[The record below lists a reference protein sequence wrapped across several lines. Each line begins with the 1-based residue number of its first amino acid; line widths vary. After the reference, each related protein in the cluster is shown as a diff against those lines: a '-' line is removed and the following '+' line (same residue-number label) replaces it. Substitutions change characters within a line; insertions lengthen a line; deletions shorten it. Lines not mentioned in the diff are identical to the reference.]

1 MTDTRS
7 RPMSEPVGA
16 DPGGEVPTASQTVT
30 TDATVTTRKAWWRR
44 PSTWIIL
51 FAIVIAGAVTA
62 WVLASNDS
70 STTTETVAAVSFT
83 DVERATLEQVTT
95 LDGTLGFV
103 AGEPIVYAG
112 STDGIVTIPA
122 GAGGTITSLPTEGST
137 VDEGGILYTRDE
149 QPVIVFYGEIPA
161 YRTLNTRSTD
171 GADVIQLE
179 EALTRM
185 GYDEDGDLSLDGDF
199 TTETRDAIKALQDD
213 LGIDDTGV
221 LQMGVYVFVDGPVF
235 VAETLVDVG
244 SAVNPGSPVIAT
256 STTPSGTVTAVAS
269 EGDVLGHGDTLF
281 MVEGDPVTLFVT
293 DVPFYRTLTVGTVG
307 DDVRVLEE
315 TLATFGFDAGGALV
329 VDDTFD
335 DATLEAVV
343 AWQTSIGAPVDG
355 VVNIGEIVVTEDPIR
370 IATAHIG
377 IGANVAPGT
386 VVFTPSTSTSVV
398 SVQLPAEDQEIV
410 VVGDTVNVVMPNGSD
425 EPGTVT
431 SVGTIAIRS
440 QEAGTYFE
448 VEVILDRDGAGAG
461 LDEAPVEVE
470 LIDDRAVDVLA
481 VPVSALLALSEGGYA
496 VEVDDGTGGTTLV
509 AVEVGMYA
517 DGWVEIA
524 STQIEA
530 GMRVVTP

>member
-1 MTDTRS
+1 
-7 RPMSEPVGA
+7 MSEPVGTE
-16 DPGGEVPTASQTVT
+16 P
-30 TDATVTTRKAWWRR
+30 TDATPSVEAADTVAPAVPAKTPWWRR
-44 PSTWIIL
+44 ASTWIVIVVIL
-51 FAIVIAGAVTA
+51 GAAFVTTWA
-62 WVLASNDS
+62 LTSNDS
-70 STTTETVAAVSFT
+70 SATTDTVATVSFT
-83 DVERATLEQVTT
+83 EVELTTLEQVTT

-112 STDGIVTIPA
+112 STDGIVTISA
-122 GAGGTITSLPTEGST
+122 GAGGTITSLPAEEST
-137 VDEGGILYTRDE
+137 VEEGGILYTRDE
-149 QPVIVFYGEIPA
+149 EPVVVFYGEIPA
-161 YRTLNTRSTD
+161 YRTLNTRSAD
-171 GADVIQLE
+171 GADVLQLE
-179 EALTRM
+179 EALTRL
-185 GYDEDGDLSLDGDF
+185 GYDEDGDFTLDGDF
-199 TTETRDAIKALQDD
+199 TNATRDAVKAFQDD
-213 LGIDDTGV
+213 LGIDDTGA
-221 LQMGVYVFVDGPVF
+221 LQIGLYVFVDGPVF

-244 SAVNPGSPVIAT
+244 SAVGPGSPVIAT
-256 STTPSGTVTAVAS
+256 STMPSGTVTAVAS
-269 EGDVLGHGDTLF
+269 EGDILGHGDTLF
-281 MVEGDPVTLFVT
+281 VVEGDPVTLFVT
-293 DVPFYRTLTVGTVG
+293 DVPFFRTLTVGTVG
-307 DDVRVLEE
+307 EDVHVLEE
-315 TLATFGFDAGGALV
+315 TLVAAGFDGGSALV

-355 VVNIGEIVVTEDPIR
+355 VVNIGEIIVTEDPIR

-377 IGANVAPGT
+377 IGGNVAPGT

-410 VVGDTVNVVMPNGSD
+410 VVGDAVNVVMPNGTD

-496 VEVDDGTGGTTLV
+496 VEVDHGAGGTTLV
-509 AVEVGMYA
+509 GVEVGMYA
-517 DGWVEIA
+517 DGWVEIT
-524 STQIEA
+524 SPQIEA
-530 GMRVVTP
+530 GMQVVTP

>member
-7 RPMSEPVGA
+7 ETMSEPVGA
-16 DPGGEVPTASQTVT
+16 EPADEGAPIETVSPVAPVPRR
-30 TDATVTTRKAWWRR
+30 RKPWWRR
-44 PSTWIIL
+44 ASTWVVVVAIL
-51 FAIVIAGAVTA
+51 IAGVAAA
-62 WVLASNDS
+62 WFLSINDS
-70 STTTETVAAVSFT
+70 SSTTDTIAAVTFT
-83 DVERATLEQVTT
+83 EVERTTLEQVTT

-122 GAGGTITSLPTEGST
+122 GAGGTITSLPAESST
-137 VDEGGILYTRDE
+137 VEEGGILYTKDE

-161 YRTLNTRSTD
+161 YRTLSTRSAD

-179 EALTRM
+179 EALTRL
-185 GYDEDGDLSLDGDF
+185 GYDEDGDLDLDGDF
-199 TTETRDAIKALQDD
+199 TTATRDALKALQDD
-213 LGIDDTGV
+213 LGIDDTGT
-221 LQMGVYVFVDGPVF
+221 LAMGLYVFVDGPVF

-244 SAVNPGSPVIAT
+244 AAVSPGSPVIAT
-256 STTPSGTVTAVAS
+256 STMPAGTVTSVAS

-281 MVEGDPVTLFVT
+281 AAEGNPVTLFVT

-315 TLATFGFDAGGALV
+315 TLATLEFDAGGALI
-329 VDDTFD
+329 VDGEFD
-335 DATLEAVV
+335 DATLDAVV
-343 AWQTSIGAPVDG
+343 AWQESIGAPVDG

-386 VVFTPSTSTSVV
+386 VLFTPSTSTSVV

-410 VVGDTVNVVMPNGSD
+410 VVGDAVNVVMPNGSD

-440 QEAGTYFE
+440 QEIGTYFE
-448 VEVILDRDGAGAG
+448 VEVILDREGAGTG

-470 LIDDRAVDVLA
+470 LIDDRAVEVLA

-496 VEVDDGTGGTTLV
+496 VEIDDGAGGTTLV
-509 AVEVGMYA
+509 GVEVGMYA
-517 DGWVEIA
+517 DGWVEITSA
-524 STQIEA
+524 QVEA

>member
-1 MTDTRS
+1 
-7 RPMSEPVGA
+7 MSEPVGA
-16 DPGGEVPTASQTVT
+16 APPDETPSIGPAEPAPSVAPVPLAATASKT
-30 TDATVTTRKAWWRR
+30 WWRR
-44 PSTWIIL
+44 ASTW
-51 FAIVIAGAVTA
+51 AIVVAILIAGAATA
-62 WVLASNDS
+62 WILSNNDS
-70 STTTETVAAVSFT
+70 SATTDTVAALNFT
-83 DVERATLEQVTT
+83 DVERTTLEQVTT

-103 AGEPIVYAG
+103 PGEPIVYAG
-112 STDGIVTIPA
+112 SADGIVTISA
-122 GAGGTITSLPTEGST
+122 GAGGTITSLPAEETT
-137 VDEGGILYTRDE
+137 VEEGGILYTRDE

-179 EALTRM
+179 EALTRL
-185 GYDEDGDLSLDGDF
+185 GYDEDGDFDLDGHF
-199 TTETRDAIKALQDD
+199 TNETRNAIKALQDD

-221 LQMGVYVFVDGPVF
+221 LQMGLYVFVDGPVF

-244 SAVNPGSPVIAT
+244 SAVNPGSPIIAT
-256 STTPSGTVTAVAS
+256 STMPSGTVTAVAR

-281 MVEGDPVTLFVT
+281 AAEGDPATLFVT

-307 DDVRVLEE
+307 NDVRVLEE
-315 TLATFGFDAGGALV
+315 TLLAAGFDAGGALV

-335 DATLEAVV
+335 DATHEALL

-377 IGANVAPGT
+377 IGGNVAPGT

-410 VVGDTVNVVMPNGSD
+410 VVGDSVNVVMPNGTD

-440 QEAGTYFE
+440 QEFGTYCE
-448 VEVILDRDGAGAG
+448 VEVILDREGAGAG

-496 VEVDDGTGGTTLV
+496 VEVDDGAGGTTLV
-509 AVEVGMYA
+509 GVEVGMYA
-517 DGWVEIA
+517 DGWVEIT
-524 STQIEA
+524 SPQIKA
-530 GMRVVTP
+530 GIRVVTP

>member
-1 MTDTRS
+1 
-7 RPMSEPVGA
+7 MSEPVGA
-16 DPGGEVPTASQTVT
+16 EPTDETPSINPTESAHPV
-30 TDATVTTRKAWWRR
+30 APAKKPWWRR
-44 PSTWIIL
+44 ASTWVIVVAIL
-51 FAIVIAGAVTA
+51 IAGAVAA
-62 WVLASNDS
+62 WVLS
-70 STTTETVAAVSFT
+70 SSGSSPTTDTVAAVNFT
-83 DVERATLEQVTT
+83 DVERTTLEQVTT

-103 AGEPIVYAG
+103 AGEPIVYSG
-112 STDGIVTIPA
+112 STEGITTIPT
-122 GAGGTITSLPTEGST
+122 GAGGTITSLPAEGST
-137 VDEGGILYTRDE
+137 VEEGGILYTKDE

-161 YRTLNTRSTD
+161 YRTLSTRSTD
-171 GADVIQLE
+171 GDDVIQLE
-179 EALTRM
+179 EALTRL
-185 GYDEDGDLSLDGDF
+185 GYDEDGDFDLDGDF
-199 TTETRDAIKALQDD
+199 TTATRDAIKALQDD

-221 LQMGVYVFVDGPVF
+221 LQVGLYVFVDGPVY

-256 STTPSGTVTAVAS
+256 STMPDGTVTAVAS

-281 MVEGDPVTLFVT
+281 AVEGDPVTLFVT

-315 TLATFGFDAGGALV
+315 TLATSGFDADGALI
-329 VDDTFD
+329 VDGEFD
-335 DATLEAVV
+335 DATLDAVV
-343 AWQTSIGAPVDG
+343 AWQESIEAPVDG

-377 IGANVAPGT
+377 IGSNVGPGT
-386 VVFTPSTSTSVV
+386 MLFTPSTSTSVV

-410 VVGDTVNVVMPNGSD
+410 VVGDAVNVVMPNGTD

-440 QEAGTYFE
+440 QEFGTYFE
-448 VEVILDRDGAGAG
+448 VEVILDREGAGAG

-496 VEVDDGTGGTTLV
+496 VEVDDGSGGTTLV
-509 AVEVGMYA
+509 GVDVGMYA
-517 DGWVEIA
+517 DGWVEITSA
-524 STQIEA
+524 QIEA